1 MLTLWFITGA
11 CKELWKGNIHC
22 EGNRTL
28 QIISVKLQLCLG
40 EDGKKSEQM
49 FQDLVFYYKQ

>member
-1 MLTLWFITGA
+1 M
-11 CKELWKGNIHC
+11 KLWKGNIHF
-22 EGNRTL
+22 EGNGTL

-49 FQDLVFYYKQ
+49 FQDLVFYYEQ